1 MRTDSLRHIDNELDI
16 RIVVRIRSTGDQDI
30 LISHA
35 NVLGIDA
42 QVFWRGHHNELDRA
56 VIAKGIIGP
65 CPNGPYFFHRGNAI
79 VTHQYLGDHA
89 MTTGRTHKRSND
101 ILMPRIR

>member
-1 MRTDSLRHIDNELDI
+1 MRTHSLSNIDNELDI

-42 QVFWRGHHNELDRA
+42 
-56 VIAKGIIGP
+56 
-65 CPNGPYFFHRGNAI
+65 
-79 VTHQYLGDHA
+79 
-89 MTTGRTHKRSND
+89 
-101 ILMPRIR
+101 